1 MKAAFGGGKCSNLLS
16 HFVGCFILSLFLS
29 LYLPVISGVKGGV
42 VNWSVKG
49 RNVSYI
55 TPLSFMRKKTAKHS
69 AHEDVFQF
77 LSLSDVAR
85 AVIGRGKWLFGV

>member
-29 LYLPVISGVKGGV
+29 LYLPVISGVKEGGWGGV

-55 TPLSFMRKKTAKHS
+55 TQLSFMRKKLQRIQRMRMS
-69 AHEDVFQF
+69 FSF
-77 LSLSDVAR
+77 SLSL
-85 AVIGRGKWLFGV
+85 

>member
-16 HFVGCFILSLFLS
+16 HFVGCFILSSSLFLS

-55 TPLSFMRKKTAKHS
+55 TQLSFMKKKKSKAFS
-69 AHEDVFQF
+69 A
-77 LSLSDVAR
+77 
-85 AVIGRGKWLFGV
+85 